1 MNPTWREHWRPAL
14 VLLFLMLASS
24 VNDVKF

>member
-1 MNPTWREHWRPAL
+1 MNPTWRQHWRPAL

>member
-1 MNPTWREHWRPAL
+1 VNPTWRQHWRPAL

-24 VNDVKF
+24 VHDVKF

>member
-1 MNPTWREHWRPAL
+1 VNPTWREHWRPAL

-24 VNDVKF
+24 VNDVRL